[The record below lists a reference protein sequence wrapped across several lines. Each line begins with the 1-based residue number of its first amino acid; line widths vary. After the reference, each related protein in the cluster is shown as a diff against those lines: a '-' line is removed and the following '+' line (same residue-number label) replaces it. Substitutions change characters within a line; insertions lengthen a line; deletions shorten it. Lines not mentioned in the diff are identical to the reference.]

1 MKAYSFDDSGIFI
14 GEYECQKDPIRSQ
27 KDGVD
32 RYLIPANA
40 TLIAP
45 PDFDESTQCAVWN
58 GASWSVQEI
67 PVPDPDELLAQ
78 EKEARIRQSK
88 TDLAAYL
95 EAHPLLWTDGKY
107 YSITSEKQQWLTS
120 KLFSA
125 AAAKAAGEEYPLTWN
140 DTEEVC
146 RAWTYEDLW
155 ALARVIDARV
165 TALVTYQQTQEVA
178 IRNAATQEA
187 LDAIVV
193 DYGTV
198 PVPQLPEAD
207 Q

>member
-1 MKAYSFDDSGIFI
+1 MNAYSFDSEGIYI
-14 GEYECQKDPIRSQ
+14 GECECQKDPVRSQ
-27 KDGVD
+27 RDGVD
-32 RYLIPANA
+32 SYLLPANA
-40 TLIAP
+40 TLDVP
-45 PDFDESTQCAVWN
+45 PAFDHSTQRAVWN
-58 GASWSVQEI
+58 GSSWSVQEI
-67 PVPDPDELLAQ
+67 PVPDPNELLTQ
-78 EKEARIRQSK
+78 GKEERILQSK
-88 TDLAAYL
+88 DDLAAYL

-155 ALARVIDARV
+155 ALARVIDTRV

-178 IRNAATQEA
+178 IRNAATQEE
-187 LDAIVV
+187 LDAVVV
-193 DYGTV
+193 DYDMV
-198 PVPQLPEAD
+198 PAPQLPEANA
-207 Q
+207 